1 MFFFHTELIFTTEVF
16 ILCKKVRLS
25 RGLGS
30 VNFDIASLLH
40 NATITQ
46 LFFSV

>member
-25 RGLGS
+25 RGLGA
-30 VNFDIASLLH
+30 VNFDVASLLH
-40 NATITQ
+40 NATIAQ